1 MGPQKTPTLRGRL
14 DGAPLWPVLV
24 PGTLYAKRFPD
35 RIRQPATADLA
46 SLNAFGIPPAVLDA
60 WAGSIAALNDLQL
73 AAINDYGVLD
83 RENLVVT
90 APTSSAKATIS
101 KLAARENAPTRH

>member
-24 PGTLYAKRFPD
+24 PGTLYAKRFPE

-73 AAINDYGVLD
+73 AAINHYGVLD
-83 RENLVVT
+83 GEKQVVT
-90 APTSSAKATIS
+90 APTSCGNTIYGG
-101 KLAARENAPTRH
+101 LPALHTRPTH